1 MTQRHGSMKAFL
13 IRKYKGPLEQTE
25 VPTPEIGPDD
35 VLVEIAASSLNQLDE
50 MLRVGTFKATLPYPM
65 PLILGND
72 FAGRVI
78 AVGAQVSNFK
88 IGDHVYGKPN
98 QSRIGT
104 FAEFIAVNQA
114 DIALQPTS
122 ISAAEA
128 ASLPLV
134 GLTAWQAM
142 VEKGGVKPGS
152 KVLIHGGAGGVGS
165 IAIQLAKYLGAT
177 VATTVGTA
185 NIDFVKA
192 LGADTVIDY
201 KHQDFAQELSG
212 FDLVLDTQGG
222 ETLLKSLSILR
233 PGGKAI
239 GIAGP
244 PDAAFAR
251 SANLNPL
258 LRFVIGLLSSK
269 VVKKAKS
276 LGVSYEFLWVHSS
289 GPQLD
294 KLSALVD
301 SNKIKPILGR
311 KFNFDQ
317 TPEALAVLATGKMG
331 RGKGVVVIGSEA

>member
-13 IRKYKGPLEQTE
+13 IRKYKGPLEQAE
-25 VPTPEIGPDD
+25 VPTPEICPDD

-88 IGDHVYGKPN
+88 IGDQVYGKPN

-122 ISAAEA
+122 ISDAEA

-201 KHQDFAQELSG
+201 KQQDFAQELSG

-222 ETLLKSLSILR
+222 ETLIKSLGILR

-251 SANLNPL
+251 AANLNPL

-269 VVKKAKS
+269 VVKKAKA
-276 LGVSYEFLWVHSS
+276 LGVGYEFLWVHSS
-289 GPQLD
+289 GAQLE

-311 KFNFDQ
+311 EFTFNQ
-317 TPEALAVLATGKMG
+317 TPEALAALASGKMG
-331 RGKGVVVIGSEA
+331 RGKGVVMIGSEA

>member
-1 MTQRHGSMKAFL
+1 MKAFL
-13 IRKYKGPLEQTE
+13 IRKYKGPLELAE
-25 VPTPEIGPDD
+25 VPVPAMGPDD
-35 VLVEIAASSLNQLDE
+35 VLVKIAASSVNQLDE
-50 MLRVGTFKATLPYPM
+50 MLRVGTFKATLPYPL
-65 PLILGND
+65 PLQLGND
-72 FAGRVI
+72 FAGEVS
-78 AVGAQVSNFK
+78 AVGARVSNFK
-88 IGDHVYGKPN
+88 IGDRVYGKPN
-98 QSRIGT
+98 QNRIGT
-104 FAEFIAVNQA
+104 FAEFIAVNA
-114 DIALQPTS
+114 DDIAISPTS
-122 ISAAEA
+122 TSVAEA

-142 VEKGGVKPGS
+142 VEKGGVKPGT

-185 NIDFVKA
+185 NIEFVKS
-192 LGADTVIDY
+192 LGTDIVIDY
-201 KHQDFAQELSG
+201 KNQDFANELSG

-251 SANLNPL
+251 AANLNPV

-269 VVKKAKS
+269 VVKKAKA
-276 LGVSYEFLWVHSS
+276 LGVGYEFLWVHSS
-289 GPQLD
+289 GAQLE

-311 KFNFDQ
+311 QFTFDQ
-317 TPEALAVLATGKMG
+317 TPEALAALAAGKMG
-331 RGKGVVVIGSEA
+331 RGKGVVILDEIA

>member
-1 MTQRHGSMKAFL
+1 MKAFL
-13 IRKYKGPLEQTE
+13 IRKYKGPLELAE
-25 VPTPEIGPDD
+25 VPVPAMGPDD
-35 VLVEIAASSLNQLDE
+35 VLVKIAASSLNQLDE
-50 MLRVGTFKATLPYPM
+50 MLRVGTFKATLPYPL
-65 PLILGND
+65 PLQLGND
-72 FAGRVI
+72 FAGEVS
-78 AVGAQVSNFK
+78 AVGARVSNFK
-88 IGDHVYGKPN
+88 IGDRVYGKPN
-98 QSRIGT
+98 QNRIGT
-104 FAEFIAVNQA
+104 FAEFIAVNA
-114 DIALQPTS
+114 DDIAISPTS
-122 ISAAEA
+122 TSVAEA

-142 VEKGGVKPGS
+142 VEKGGVKPGT

-185 NIDFVKA
+185 NIEFVKS
-192 LGADTVIDY
+192 LGTDIVIDY
-201 KHQDFAQELSG
+201 KNQDFANELSG

-251 SANLNPL
+251 AANLNPV

-269 VVKKAKS
+269 VVKKAKA
-276 LGVSYEFLWVHSS
+276 LGVGYEFLWVHSS
-289 GPQLD
+289 GAQLE

-301 SNKIKPILGR
+301 SNKIRPILGR
-311 KFNFDQ
+311 QFTFDQ
-317 TPEALAVLATGKMG
+317 TPEALAALAAGKIG
-331 RGKGVVVIGSEA
+331 RGKGVVILDEIA

>member
-1 MTQRHGSMKAFL
+1 MKAFL
-13 IRKYKGPLEQTE
+13 IRKYKGPLEQAE
-25 VPTPEIGPDD
+25 VPVPAMGPDD
-35 VLVEIAASSLNQLDE
+35 VLVKIAASSVNQLDE
-50 MLRVGTFKATLPYPM
+50 MLRVGTFKATLPYRL

-72 FAGRVI
+72 FAGQVS
-78 AVGAQVSNFK
+78 AVGEQVSNFK
-88 IGDHVYGKPN
+88 VGDQVYGKPN
-98 QSRIGT
+98 QNRIGT
-104 FAEFIAVNQA
+104 FAEFIAVNKA

-122 ISAAEA
+122 TSVAEA

-165 IAIQLAKYLGAT
+165 IAIQLAKHLGAT

-185 NIDFVKA
+185 NIEFVKSR
-192 LGADTVIDY
+192 GADIVIDY
-201 KHQDFAQELSG
+201 KHHDFAQELSG

-222 ETLLKSLSILR
+222 ETLIQSLGVLR

-251 SANLNPL
+251 AANLNPV

-269 VVKKAKS
+269 VVKKAQA
-276 LGVSYEFLWVHSS
+276 LGVSYEFLWVQSS
-289 GPQLD
+289 GAQLE
-294 KLSALVD
+294 KLSTLVD

-311 KFNFDQ
+311 QFTFEQ
-317 TPEALAVLATGKMG
+317 TPDALSALAAGKMG
-331 RGKGVVVIGSEA
+331 RGKGVVMIGSEA